1 MMTITEIL
9 INKKIDQLNA
19 QIAEN
24 NSYIIDCKESIVTHE
39 NQIKDC
45 NDGITQLINDLEKLK

>member
-1 MMTITEIL
+1 MTITEIL

-24 NSYIIDCKESIVTHE
+24 NSYIIAYKESIVTHE

-45 NDGITQLINDLEKLK
+45 NEELAQLINDREKLK